1 MKKFVVLTVSTVLV
15 SILFC
20 SMTMAAPPLPDDL
33 QMVQPDPSLP
43 KEIADFWGKWEGT
56 DPASRQNFFLI
67 VEKIDEKKAN
77 LYIWRSG
84 VPSSPGGWDRKE
96 AEVFKQYGKYKLSH
110 PVDFTGA
117 QPKGR
122 IYVEYTVKGKYLES
136 SGPRGG
142 GFRYTRVP

>member
-1 MKKFVVLTVSTVLV
+1 MRTFVVLAVSIMVV

-20 SMTMAAPPLPDDL
+20 LMTMAAPPLPDDL
-33 QMVQPDPSLP
+33 QIVQPDPSLP
-43 KEIADFWGKWEGT
+43 KEIADFWGKWEGR
-56 DPASRQNFFLI
+56 DAVMSLFII